1 MLAAPPP
8 PELVFLASPLGETL
22 TPLIALA
29 ALALIL
35 LWARRAGY
43 RERWVA
49 VLAGTGSALL
59 VAGISLLAVYAGWWQ
74 GAFFQLP
81 LLVLFAIHVPF
92 SIAGYTLWV
101 GLYRWL
107 RQHAR
112 YSFLIYVGAMLVFIP
127 IVLLVDPIQMSR
139 NQFQMGGGYTVWIDA
154 MVGQVVM
161 LSPAVFYEIF
171 HRCLMGVQ
179 VGARGA

>member
-1 MLAAPPP
+1 MLVTPPP
-8 PELVFLASPLGETL
+8 PELVFLASPQGEIITF
-22 TPLIALA
+22 LIAFG
-29 ALALIL
+29 ALALTL
-35 LWARRAGY
+35 LWARQVSH

-59 VAGISLLAVYAGWWQ
+59 VAGLSLLAVYAGWWQ

-107 RQHAR
+107 RRHAR

-154 MVGQVVM
+154 LVGQVVM

-171 HRCLMGVQ
+171 HRWLLGVQ

>member
-1 MLAAPPP
+1 MLATPPP
-8 PELVFLASPLGETL
+8 PELVFLASSPGETL
-22 TPLIALA
+22 TLLIAFG
-29 ALALIL
+29 ALALTL
-35 LWARRAGY
+35 LWARQVGH

-59 VAGISLLAVYAGWWQ
+59 VAGISLVAVYAGWWQ

-81 LLVLFAIHVPF
+81 FLVLFAIHVPF

-107 RQHAR
+107 RRRAR
-112 YSFLIYVGAMLVFIP
+112 YAFLIYALAILIFIP
-127 IVLLVDPIQMSR
+127 VVVLVDPIQMER
-139 NQFQMGGGYTVWIDA
+139 GQFEMGGGYTVWTDA

-161 LSPAVFYEIF
+161 LSPAVFYEIL
-171 HRCLMGVQ
+171 HRWLMGVQ
-179 VGARGA
+179 VSTG